1 MTARKLGLRAL
12 ELRPTLGA
20 RWVAA
25 RAAWRMQDLAA
36 VEVEM
41 PRIRDE
47 AHEEGEPVLEAMAL
61 TALSEAVLKRE
72 GDPVR
77 AEEIVDEA
85 LALLAGEEDSVA
97 HFDTLTAAATIDQW
111 QGNMD
116 GWTRHMEK
124 AFEIAVDA
132 ERKDLQTIAAQSLAR
147 SHVIRL
153 ELDEAERLLTRALEL
168 SGESGSVRARID
180 TTITY
185 GSFLM
190 MKGELD
196 AAETVFEEVRTTAS
210 ELGLGSSEAAA
221 LFRLGRLARL
231 REDHKRAEKLLRETV
246 RITVARGDRAILPEY
261 QAALTLSLVDVGK
274 IEEAERLALEALANV
289 VRQDPQGVVVT
300 TSALGAV
307 RAAQG
312 AFDEARELLTN
323 AYELAQNAD
332 LKVMELTPLT
342 LLVGLMRQQ
351 GLEEQAA
358 EYEERLAALAPSEA
372 ARVA

>member
-1 MTARKLGLRAL
+1 
-12 ELRPTLGA
+12 
-20 RWVAA
+20 
-25 RAAWRMQDLAA
+25 
-36 VEVEM
+36 
-41 PRIRDE
+41 
-47 AHEEGEPVLEAMAL
+47 MAL
-61 TALSEAVLKRE
+61 TALSEAVLKRD

-85 LALLAGEEDSVA
+85 LELLAGEEDPVA
-97 HFDTLTAAATIDQW
+97 HFDTLTAAATIDAW

-116 GWTRHMEK
+116 GWIRHMEK

-147 SHVIRL
+147 SHVMRL

-180 TTITY
+180 TTLTY

-210 ELGLGSSEAAA
+210 ELGLGSSEAGA
-221 LFRLGRLARL
+221 LARLGRLARI
-231 REDHKRAEKLLRETV
+231 REDYRRAEKLLHEAV

-261 QAALTLSLVDVGK
+261 QAALAQALVEVGK
-274 IEEAERLALEALANV
+274 LEEAERLALEARANV
-289 VRQDPQGVVVT
+289 VRQDPQGVIVT

-307 RAAQG
+307 RTAQG
-312 AFDEARELLTN
+312 AYDEARSLLQE
-323 AYELAQNAD
+323 AHELAEESG
-332 LKVMELTPLT
+332 LKIMELTTLT
-342 LLVGLMRQQ
+342 LLARLARQQ
-351 GLEEQAA
+351 GLEEEAT
-358 EYEERLAALAPSEA
+358 EHEERLAELAPSVA
-372 ARVA
+372 ATRVA

>member
-1 MTARKLGLRAL
+1 
-12 ELRPTLGA
+12 
-20 RWVAA
+20 
-25 RAAWRMQDLAA
+25 
-36 VEVEM
+36 
-41 PRIRDE
+41 
-47 AHEEGEPVLEAMAL
+47 
-61 TALSEAVLKRE
+61 
-72 GDPVR
+72 
-77 AEEIVDEA
+77 
-85 LALLAGEEDSVA
+85 
-97 HFDTLTAAATIDQW
+97 
-111 QGNMD
+111 
-116 GWTRHMEK
+116 MEK

>member
-1 MTARKLGLRAL
+1 
-12 ELRPTLGA
+12 
-20 RWVAA
+20 
-25 RAAWRMQDLAA
+25 MQDLAA

-47 AHEEGEPVLEAMAL
+47 AREEGEPVLEALAL
-61 TALSEAVLKRE
+61 TALSEAVLKRD
-72 GDPVR
+72 GDPLR
-77 AEEIVDEA
+77 AEEIVDES
-85 LALLAGEEDSVA
+85 LELLAGEDDPVA
-97 HFDTLTAAATIDQW
+97 HFDTLTVAATIDLW
-111 QGNMD
+111 QGHMD
-116 GWTRHMEK
+116 GWIRHMEK

-185 GSFLM
+185 GTFLM
-190 MKGELD
+190 VKGEAD

-221 LFRLGRLARL
+221 LLRLGWLARV
-231 REDHKRAEKLLRETV
+231 REDHKRAEKLLREAV
-246 RITVARGDRAILPEY
+246 RITEARGDRAILPEF
-261 QAALTLSLVDVGK
+261 QAALAQTLVHMGK
-274 IEEAERLALEALANV
+274 LEEAERLALEARAKV

-300 TSALGAV
+300 TRALGAV

-312 AFDEARELLTN
+312 RYDEARELLD
-323 AYELAQNAD
+323 AALGLADEAQMKILELGSLA
-332 LKVMELTPLT
+332 V
-342 LLVGLMRQQ
+342 LVRLMRQQ
-351 GLEEQAA
+351 GLEEEAA
-358 EYEERLAALAPSEA
+358 AYEERLARLAPSDEA
-372 ARVA
+372 ARVAA